1 MFFCIWH
8 DRSIAPVY
16 GRLIPMKAV
25 KNIGKERGGGD
36 YGWLTS
42 RYSFSFNDWYDETK
56 MGFGALRVLN
66 DDEIAEGQG
75 FGAHGHRDM
84 EIVTIVTH
92 GAVLHEDNIGNS
104 YVVHEGDV
112 QVMSAGTGVMHSEHN
127 NSSDDPLSLFQIWIV
142 PREKNTTPRY
152 DQKHFSFNEI
162 KNDVLELV
170 GPSSL
175 IINQD
180 AYISYGALDKNADY
194 RYKLHNPSHGLYVFV
209 IKGSLKIEEYL
220 LEKRDALGVEDAEQ
234 LEIQAAEDV
243 QFLIIEV
250 PMK

>member
-1 MFFCIWH
+1 MFFSVWH
-8 DRSIAPVY
+8 YRSIASVY
-16 GRLIPMKAV
+16 DRIVYMKCT
-25 KNIGKERGGGD
+25 KYLNDERGGGD

-127 NSSDDPLSLFQIWIV
+127 NSTHEPLELFQIWIV
-142 PREKNTTPRY
+142 PREKNISPRY
-152 DQKHFSFNEI
+152 NQKHFSFNEI
-162 KNDVLELV
+162 KNDILELV

-175 IINQD
+175 EINQD
-180 AYISYGALDKNADY
+180 AYISYGALKAGSDHQY
-194 RYKLHNPSHGLYVFV
+194 TLHSPSHGVYIFIVE
-209 IKGSLKIEEYL
+209 GSLKIEEFV
-220 LEKRDALGVEDAEQ
+220 LEKSDALGVEDAEQ
-234 LEIQAAEDV
+234 LEIRAIEDV